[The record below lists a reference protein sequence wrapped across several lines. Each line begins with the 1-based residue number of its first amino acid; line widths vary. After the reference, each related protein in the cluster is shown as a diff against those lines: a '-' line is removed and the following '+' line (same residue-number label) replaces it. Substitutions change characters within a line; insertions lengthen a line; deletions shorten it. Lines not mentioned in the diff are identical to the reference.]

1 VAYRLTR
8 RVRTAALAV
17 GALGATI
24 VALPTVAGAQPQNP
38 SKPPTI
44 EQVQKQLAKL
54 ALQNSQLIEQ
64 FDQARIDVASR
75 RAAAATA
82 QHAAAV
88 ALKHLRVARSAL
100 GQSFS
105 AMYEGGSFS
114 TTGALLTS
122 ENGTS
127 YLSRLD
133 TMSMISQHN
142 TQLVLEVT
150 AVKKQA
156 THTRDKAKHLLADAQ
171 ATMKALADKRD
182 TVQARVAKYKT
193 LLASLTAAQ
202 RAAFIQAQHPTPT
215 KAAVSTAT
223 KLIKVTGTPAA
234 ARQAVQFALAQ
245 VGKPYVWGSAGP
257 STYDCSGL
265 TMAAY
270 ASAGISLPHSS
281 VQQYNYGHHVSFA
294 ELRRGDL
301 IFLYSPISHVEMYIG
316 DGLAVSAPTEGEDV
330 KVISVSGSGDY
341 AGATR
346 LVG

>member
-1 VAYRLTR
+1 VANRVSR
-8 RVRTAALAV
+8 RIRTAALAV
-17 GALGATI
+17 GALGATV
-24 VALPTVAGAQPQNP
+24 VALPTVAGAQPQAPTN
-38 SKPPTI
+38 PPTI
-44 EQVQKQLAKL
+44 EQVQKQLGAL

-64 FDQARIDVASR
+64 YDQARIDVAAR
-75 RAAAATA
+75 RAAASKA
-82 QHAAAV
+82 QQAAAV
-88 ALKHLRVARSAL
+88 AQKHLSAARAVL

-122 ENGTS
+122 ENGSS

-150 AVKKQA
+150 SVKKQA
-156 THTRDKAKHLLADAQ
+156 TASRDKAKRLLADAQ
-171 ATMKALADKRD
+171 ATMKEVADKRD
-182 TVQARVAKYKT
+182 AVAAKVDKYKT

-202 RAAFIQAQHPTPT
+202 RAAFFQAQNPSVSKEAVTT
-215 KAAVSTAT
+215 AAKMISV
-223 KLIKVTGTPAA
+223 KGTPEA
-234 ARQAVQFALAQ
+234 ARKAVQFALAQ

-257 STYDCSGL
+257 GSYDCSGL
-265 TMAAY
+265 TMSAY
-270 ASAGISLPHSS
+270 ASVGIHLPHSS
-281 VQQYNYGHHVSFA
+281 TQQYNYGHHVSFS
-294 ELRRGDL
+294 ELKPGDL
-301 IFLYSPISHVEMYIG
+301 IFLYSPISHVEIYIG
-316 DGLAVSAPTEGEDV
+316 GGLAVSAPTEGENV